1 MSPSVVRRLWLLAL
15 VGAAS
20 GGVACSSSGTGN
32 ASGDAGG
39 VSSSSSG
46 GSSGSSSS
54 SGGSSSGGTT
64 HGEVVVAQSA
74 PTDGGAATGTLT
86 ATFGERDAGGPT
98 CAVTTSG
105 PCQIQDCTAVLA
117 DDASTPVDVSAG
129 NVTLSGGK
137 LPAPVT
143 LSFADGGYTSA
154 FEMTQ
159 LFAPGDVFQVTATGD
174 TVPAFSGTTPP
185 APGPITLTSP
195 SPVGTELGSPV
206 YPIDLTKS
214 ATFSW
219 SGGATGAKTLVSVTN
234 LDTNVIVVCSF
245 DAAAGTG
252 TIPADAVAK
261 FPSATTTIPQPLTFT
276 TLVTSTVAGGDVSLV
291 VETGA
296 PAFFTTE

>member
-1 MSPSVVRRLWLLAL
+1 MSPRVVRRLWLVAL

-20 GGVACSSSGTGN
+20 GGVACSSS
-32 ASGDAGG
+32 
-39 VSSSSSG
+39 SSG
-46 GSSGSSSS
+46 GSSGGGSGSG
-54 SGGSSSGGTT
+54 SGGSSSGRTT
-64 HGEVVVAQSA
+64 YGEVVVAQSA
-74 PTDGGAATGTLT
+74 PTDGGAATGTLA

-105 PCQIQDCTAVLA
+105 PCQIQDCSAVLA
-117 DDASTPVDVSAG
+117 GDASTPVGVSAG
-129 NVTLSGGK
+129 NVTVSGGK

-143 LSFADGGYTSA
+143 LSFSATDGYTSA

-174 TVPAFSGTTPP
+174 TVSAFSGTTPP
-185 APGPITLTSP
+185 APGLISLTSP
-195 SPVGTELGSPV
+195 APVGMELGSPV

-219 SGGATGAKTLVSVTN
+219 SGGATGAKTIVSVTN
-234 LDTNVIVVCSF
+234 LDTNVIVLCTF

-261 FPSATTTIPQPLTFT
+261 FPSATTTIPQPLTVT
-276 TLVTSTVAGGDVSLV
+276 TSVTSTVAGGGGVSLV

-296 PAFFTTE
+296 PAFFTTQ